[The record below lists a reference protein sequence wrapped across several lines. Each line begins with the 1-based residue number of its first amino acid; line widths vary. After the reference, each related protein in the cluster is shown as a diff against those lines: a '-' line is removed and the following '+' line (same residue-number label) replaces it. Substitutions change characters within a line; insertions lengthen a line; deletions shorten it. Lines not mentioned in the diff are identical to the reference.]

1 MIKSHE
7 RFETVCLKIYFC
19 ARRQRVIHTTLGFT
33 ETDAQVYVFLTTE
46 GPQHVRDIAEAL
58 RIYKRKLYRGLRK
71 LQKKGLVNAN
81 QEHPARFSAVAFN
94 EILELLIKTHLKE
107 AQRIEQE
114 NEEILNQWHS
124 IINKQSPS

>member
-1 MIKSHE
+1 LSKEWM
-7 RFETVCLKIYFC
+7 LKTLT
-19 ARRQRVIHTTLGFT
+19 ALGFT

-46 GPQHVRDIAEAL
+46 GPQQAKDIAEAL

-81 QEHPARFSAVAFN
+81 QEHPSQFSAVSFDK
-94 EILELLIKTHLKE
+94 ILDLLIKTHLKE

-114 NEEILNQWHS
+114 KEEILNQWHS